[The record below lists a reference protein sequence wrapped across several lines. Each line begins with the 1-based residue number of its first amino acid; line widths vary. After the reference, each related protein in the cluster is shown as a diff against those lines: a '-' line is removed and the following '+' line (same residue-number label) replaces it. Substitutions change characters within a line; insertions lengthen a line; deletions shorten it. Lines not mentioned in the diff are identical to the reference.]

1 MRKNWIIVLLVFMV
15 PLGLYMWLTSSKA
28 DIQPS
33 IAATAGDEI
42 IKFASP
48 MCYECQELEKI
59 FDEVFPKYQDKITL
73 RKIDVTSKDKNVR
86 ALIKEYDVKLVPTT
100 VFKNQD
106 GKITRRIEGCIQ
118 PVILDNYLKEL
129 ING

>member
-1 MRKNWIIVLLVFMV
+1 MNKNFVWILLIFAI
-15 PLGLYMWLTSSKA
+15 PLVAYYGLTRNKLTSLPA
-28 DIQPS
+28 
-33 IAATAGDEI
+33 IATSGDEI

-59 FDEVFPKYQDKITL
+59 IDEVFPKYSDKITL
-73 RKIDVTSKDKNVR
+73 HKVDVTKKDKHIQ

-106 GKITRRIEGCIQ
+106 GKIIRRIEGSMQ
-118 PVILDNYLKEL
+118 PKILENYMVEL
-129 ING
+129 INE